1 MDKITSRN
9 RRLLITKNS
18 ILLLVMLVIIF
29 LAIWAWF
36 GVADTAVAT
45 GISMRTTHPDEI
57 EIAVPEKVVSDGVSS
72 DYFPKSNDNWDY
84 SIQFENTGYLND
96 LVKDVTSDGGE
107 FIIPGFNSSTNQK
120 TGRTVNIE
128 DFWEEAL
135 SSKTVLS
142 DDKPNND
149 DQYHYVSLDF
159 YLRSVNKSIRLTENS
174 YLAAG
179 SELGVYYDD
188 NQKKF
193 VTDKTKPKPL
203 VGSGNNVYRQSSFGD
218 FSSDAIVGAMRVS
231 LVGTPV
237 NAISQSG
244 THWVESEYKGGESSW
259 KDAAEKKLTW
269 LPRPDLYL
277 NTTSESANW
286 TLTTGIRAN
295 DALADETFYHS
306 FYSPVETSRSYKK
319 GVEKHVYYDA
329 DAKNYT
335 GNDSAY
341 SAPNTFKVSNDFSG
355 DYPKLGH
362 QAQIANDGES
372 TAIEFNQA
380 TIQAKAE
387 RPTTG
392 YYVYKYSLNIWIE
405 GEDKEARRAMSNGL
419 FSLYLE
425 FGS

>member
-1 MDKITSRN
+1 MDKITGRN

-45 GISMRTTHPDEI
+45 GISMKVNKPEEI
-57 EIAVPEKVVSDGVSS
+57 EIAVPERVTDDGVVK
-72 DYFPKSNDNWDY
+72 DYFPKKNDSWDY
-84 SIQFENTGYLND
+84 SIKFENTGYLND
-96 LVKDVTSDGGE
+96 LVKDVTSDGKE
-107 FIIPGFNSSTNQK
+107 FIIPGFNSSTNNE

-128 DFWEEAL
+128 DFWMDAL
-135 SSKTVLS
+135 SSKEVLS

-159 YLRSVNKSIRLTENS
+159 YLRSSNKSINLTENS

-179 SELGVYYDD
+179 SELGIYYDD

-193 VTDKTKPKPL
+193 VNGTKKSL
-203 VGSGNNVYRQSSFGD
+203 TGSGTNVYRQSSYGS
-218 FSSDAIVGAMRVS
+218 FSADAIVGSMRVS

-237 NAISQSG
+237 NSIVQSG
-244 THWVESEYKGGESSW
+244 SYWLDGTYKDGKTSW
-259 KDAAEKKLTW
+259 AEAAEKKLIW

-277 NTTSESANW
+277 NTTNSDNNW
-286 TLTTGIRAN
+286 TLSTGLNAN
-295 DALADETFYHS
+295 SNHSEETFYHT

-319 GVEKHVYYDA
+319 GVEKHVYYDSQVK
-329 DAKNYT
+329 DYT
-335 GNDSAY
+335 GSDSAY
-341 SAPNTFKVSNDFSG
+341 SNPNNFKVSKTLSG
-355 DYPKLGH
+355 DYPKLGQ
-362 QAQIANDGES
+362 QAQIANDGTTTTGISFVQGTGE
-372 TAIEFNQA
+372 
-380 TIQAKAE
+380 KAN

-392 YYVYKYSLNIWIE
+392 FYVYKYSLNIWIE